1 MQDRKL
7 VLQRPLVSFDLETTG
22 LDVTCDRIVEI
33 SCVKL
38 SPDGTR
44 EIRTRRVDPGIP
56 ISASAT
62 SVHGICDSD
71 VVGEPTFAQLA
82 QTLADFLFQCDLTGF
97 NIEAFDLPILKKEFE
112 RVNMT
117 FPEVGVQIL
126 DSFRIFQSRESRDL
140 SAAYRFYCGKKLE
153 KAHSAEADA
162 EAAAEILLAQV
173 VRYEDMPCNVV
184 ELQQHCKKAEPHWVD
199 PEGKIVWVG
208 DEAALGFG
216 KHRHRTLREMA
227 LRDADYLKWILKS
240 EFSEAVKQLIALALS
255 GNFPKRQQ
263 VAS

>member
-22 LDVTCDRIVEI
+22 LDVNNDRIVEI

-38 SPDGTR
+38 SPDGSR
-44 EIRTRRVDPGIP
+44 EIRTRRINPSIP

-62 SVHGICDSD
+62 SVHGIRDADVSD
-71 VVGEPTFAQLA
+71 EPTFAQLA
-82 QTLADFLFQCDLTGF
+82 QSLSDFLFQCDLTGF

-112 RVNMT
+112 RVGIA
-117 FPEVGVQIL
+117 FPEANVQIL
-126 DSFRIFQSRESRDL
+126 DSFRIFLSRESRDL
-140 SAAYRFYCGKKLE
+140 SAAYRFYYGKKLE
-153 KAHSAEADA
+153 RAHSAEADA

-173 VRYEDMPCNVV
+173 MRYEDMPCDVV
-184 ELQQHCKKAEPHWVD
+184 ELQQHCKKAEPHWID
-199 PEGKIVWVG
+199 PDGKIVWVG

-227 LRDADYLKWILKS
+227 MRDADYLKWILKS
-240 EFSEAVKQLIALALS
+240 EFSDIVKQLIQNALS
-255 GNFPKRQQ
+255 GSYPQRQT
-263 VAS
+263 A